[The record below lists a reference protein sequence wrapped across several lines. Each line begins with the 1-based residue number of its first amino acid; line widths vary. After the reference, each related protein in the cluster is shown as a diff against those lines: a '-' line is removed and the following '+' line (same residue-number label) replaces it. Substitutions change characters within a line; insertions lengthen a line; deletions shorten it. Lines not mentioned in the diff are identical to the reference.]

1 MALLDLQKCHYYRL
15 IDTKVQ
21 FLYNID
27 ENYVHWLGGRIEME
41 MDFFEQNDRKVC
53 KQLAKVLFW
62 MTLVF
67 PVLFLATALG
77 IFQIHYDD
85 LAVLSV
91 PGCICTLGPS
101 ILQKMNVPV
110 KAMKYISV
118 LAVGFV
124 VMLLGGNSAIGIYM
138 TYGLA
143 MLFSCMFFD
152 KKFTLRI
159 AIISYFFLIASL
171 YLRSLNVKQIE
182 YPTNMEWFLTRSVGF
197 TIEQVVMTVVFISIA
212 GASRALLENLHS
224 AKQVAAVVET
234 CGKVSSELVS
244 MTEQLAEN
252 MKESRRVNEAIVSSA
267 QDTAEDCSR
276 SLSHVN
282 SMQES
287 MGEMVQYIG
296 MIDERTKEMMEIS
309 DDIWKRMEN
318 YVGLMDHTVESMR
331 EIEKTAGITGQSIQD
346 MEGIISE
353 ISSFAGEISEI
364 TEQTDLLAL
373 NASIEAAH
381 AGERGKGFSV
391 VAEEI
396 RVLAENSKK
405 ASDSIESVIKN
416 VHAML
421 DSVKQ
426 SNTQN
431 MESVEAGIT
440 QITSA
445 RQEAQ
450 NLGSLQED
458 SRRKTE
464 QIAENSGETKQHS
477 RRVLEM
483 AEEMADLVQN
493 SLNCADSIVDEA
505 DNQGKITDMTGE
517 TFSSVE
523 QIAKELYE
531 LSQLN
536 KEEEEDESEN
546 ISDI

>member
-1 MALLDLQKCHYYRL
+1 
-15 IDTKVQ
+15 
-21 FLYNID
+21 
-27 ENYVHWLGGRIEME
+27 ME
-41 MDFFEQNDRKVC
+41 EQMDFFEQNDRKVC
-53 KQLAKVLFW
+53 KRLAKVLLW

-67 PVLFLATALG
+67 PVLFLATAIG
-77 IFQIHYDD
+77 VFQIHYDD
-85 LAVLSV
+85 LALLSV

-101 ILQKMNVPV
+101 VLQKIGIPA
-110 KAMKYISV
+110 KKMKYVSV

-152 KKFTLRI
+152 KKFTFRI
-159 AIISYFFLIASL
+159 AVISYFFLIASL

-182 YPTNMEWFLTRSVGF
+182 YPTNLEWFLTRSVGF
-197 TIEQVVMTVVFISIA
+197 TMEQVIMGVVFVSIA

-224 AKQVAAVVET
+224 ANQVAAVVET

-276 SLSHVN
+276 SLQHVN

-287 MGEMVQYIG
+287 VGEMVQAIG
-296 MIDERTKEMMEIS
+296 MIDERTKEMMDIS
-309 DDIWKRMEN
+309 DDIWKRMES
-318 YVGLMDHTVESMR
+318 YVGLMDHAVESMR
-331 EIEKTAGITGQSIQD
+331 EIEKTANLTGESIQD
-346 MEGIISE
+346 LEGIISE
-353 ISSFAGEISEI
+353 ISAFASEISEI
-364 TEQTDLLAL
+364 TEQTNLLAL

-405 ASDSIESVIKN
+405 ASKSIESVISN
-416 VHAML
+416 VRTML
-421 DSVKQ
+421 NGVKQ
-426 SNTQN
+426 SNMQN
-431 MESVEAGIT
+431 MMSVDAGIT
-440 QITSA
+440 QISSA

-450 NLGSLQED
+450 NLGGLQED
-458 SRRKTE
+458 SRKKTE
-464 QIAENSGETKQHS
+464 QIAANSGETKQYS
-477 RRVLEM
+477 RQVLEM
-483 AEEMADLVQN
+483 AEEMAELVQN
-493 SLNCADSIVDEA
+493 SLNCADSIVGETN
-505 DNQGKITDMTGE
+505 NQEKITDMTGQ

-531 LSQLN
+531 LSQID
-536 KEEEEDESEN
+536 KEEEKDEAEDV
-546 ISDI
+546 SDM